1 MPLDQPIRNTC
12 PSCSAHPG
20 ERCTDDEGLMDT
32 FHKSRLDVAYAYETQ
47 GYQRPPSDDWLG
59 EFGVR
64 ERIARPSQQLA
75 QAAE

>member
-1 MPLDQPIRNTC
+1 
-12 PSCSAHPG
+12 
-20 ERCTDDEGLMDT
+20 MDT